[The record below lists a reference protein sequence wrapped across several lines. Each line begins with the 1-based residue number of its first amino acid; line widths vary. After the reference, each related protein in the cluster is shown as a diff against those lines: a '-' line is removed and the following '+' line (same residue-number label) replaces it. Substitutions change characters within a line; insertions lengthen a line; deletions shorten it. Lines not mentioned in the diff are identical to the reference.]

1 MMKPIRLCL
10 TGILFIISQ
19 ASVAQTATG
28 IVIGGDIYGGGRNGA
43 VGTAKTDNA
52 SAETSAVTLKDGA
65 LSGDSTTNVVI
76 KF

>member
-43 VGTAKTDNA
+43 VGTAKTGNA
-52 SAETSAVTLKDGA
+52 SLPRPAMPVPRQVPLHLRMAH
-65 LSGDSTTNVVI
+65 
-76 KF
+76 